1 MKKVRVPNLPE
12 SADIYLVCKVE
23 PFSFR
28 HGFSCTWMHL
38 TVSLVNTIKSE
49 IIWLQ
54 MIRKSPRKLIQN
66 VHIYGCPAHQH
77 RMTDYFGLVLVKR
90 NGNEAKSILDPCGM
104 WSCR

>member
-1 MKKVRVPNLPE
+1 MKKVRVPYLPE

-28 HGFSCTWMHL
+28 HGFSCNCMHL

-54 MIRKSPRKLIQN
+54 MIRKAPRKLIQN
-66 VHIYGCPAHQH
+66 VQIYGCPAHQH

-90 NGNEAKSILDPCGM
+90 NGNEAKLTLDPSGM